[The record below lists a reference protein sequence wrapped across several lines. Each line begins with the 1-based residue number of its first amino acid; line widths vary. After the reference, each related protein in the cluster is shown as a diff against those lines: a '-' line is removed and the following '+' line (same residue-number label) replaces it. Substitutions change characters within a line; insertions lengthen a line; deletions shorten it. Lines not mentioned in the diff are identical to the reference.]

1 MANRDWAPLCF
12 RRSIKRDV
20 SNAGEE
26 RIGHFDQGRTLHSI
40 VQGRGMN
47 MHKVLSEIRCP
58 REVAVLPRQFLCRNP
73 LI

>member
-26 RIGHFDQGRTLHSI
+26 RIGHFDQGRTLHSSRERNEHA
-40 VQGRGMN
+40 QG
-47 MHKVLSEIRCP
+47 SE
-58 REVAVLPRQFLCRNP
+58 
-73 LI
+73 